1 MPEKDNNPVDNDKEK
16 RAKAKAAAAASAE
29 AVRKE
34 AAISAEA
41 DAKINA
47 AFDANIEAQNASAT
61 EPPEVTQKRIADT
74 QAAEKQIVD
83 TQAAEKEKE
92 AATLAKR
99 RGVASGLQ
107 SLSKSGGL
115 TSDLMG
121 EARTRAADAGVTD
134 EQFEAFVKN
143 KGIKESLSPEEAA
156 QNVMFQKEFGS
167 GLDALAAMQ
176 DPNYEVGSGSS
187 LLKPAR
193 SIGPRSGKFRRA
205 SRRLRRQGYGA
216 AAQQMAMAGEM
227 ARMGEPSID
236 TPAARGQRMAQ
247 RIIAGR
253 EAQKQDKI
261 TAGSSNMFG
270 AMGVEEPQSNDSI
283 QQPKKA
289 AKYESPL
296 DKTRNK
302 KPFGV
307 NRKEDQRSNPYFP
320 EMMKV

>member
-1 MPEKDNNPVDNDKEK
+1 MSEKDNNPVDNDKEK

-29 AVRKE
+29 AAMKE

-41 DAKINA
+41 DAKVNA

-61 EPPEVTQKRIADT
+61 EPPEVTQNQIA
-74 QAAEKQIVD
+74 D

-99 RGVASGLQ
+99 RGIASGLQ

-121 EARTRAADAGVTD
+121 EARTRATDAGVTD

-193 SIGPRSGKFRRA
+193 SIGPRSGGFRRA

>member
-1 MPEKDNNPVDNDKEK
+1 MCIRDRPSGVTEKK
-16 RAKAKAAAAASAE
+16 
-29 AVRKE
+29 
-34 AAISAEA
+34 
-41 DAKINA
+41 
-47 AFDANIEAQNASAT
+47 
-61 EPPEVTQKRIADT
+61 IADT
-74 QAAEKQIVD
+74 QAAEK
-83 TQAAEKEKE
+83 EKKEKE

-99 RGVASGLQ
+99 KGVASGLQ

-134 EQFEAFVKN
+134 EQFESFVKK
-143 KGIKESLSPEEAA
+143 KGIEESLSPEEAA

-193 SIGPRSGKFRRA
+193 SIGPRSGGFRRA

-227 ARMGEPSID
+227 ARMGEPSIN
-236 TPAARGQRMAQ
+236 TPAARKQRMTQ

-253 EAQKQDKI
+253 ETQKQDKI
-261 TAGSSNMFG
+261 LTETEKRAKE
-270 AMGVEEPQSNDSI
+270 AEERRASIEKPLRLRDYRQS
-283 QQPKKA
+283 
-289 AKYESPL
+289 
-296 DKTRNK
+296 
-302 KPFGV
+302 
-307 NRKEDQRSNPYFP
+307 
-320 EMMKV
+320 

>member
-1 MPEKDNNPVDNDKEK
+1 MSEKDNNPVDNDKEK

-29 AVRKE
+29 AAMKK

-41 DAKINA
+41 DEKVNA
-47 AFDANIEAQNASAT
+47 ALDGSLESQNASAT
-61 EPPEVTQKRIADT
+61 EPSEVTQNQIA
-74 QAAEKQIVD
+74 D

-99 RGVASGLQ
+99 RGIASGLQ

-193 SIGPRSGKFRRA
+193 SIGPRSGGFRRA

-253 EAQKQDKI
+253 ETQKQDKI
-261 TAGSSNMFG
+261 LTETEKRAKE
-270 AMGVEEPQSNDSI
+270 AEKRRASI
-283 QQPKKA
+283 QQPLRLRD
-289 AKYESPL
+289 YRQS
-296 DKTRNK
+296 
-302 KPFGV
+302 
-307 NRKEDQRSNPYFP
+307 
-320 EMMKV
+320 

>member
-1 MPEKDNNPVDNDKEK
+1 VQKTLVIMAEKDNNNPVKNDKDK
-16 RAKAKAAAAASAE
+16 REEAKAAAKAAAE
-29 AVRKE
+29 AARKE

-47 AFDANIEAQNASAT
+47 AFDANAT
-61 EPPEVTQKRIADT
+61 EPSEVTEKKIAG
-74 QAAEKQIVD
+74 
-83 TQAAEKEKE
+83 TQAAEKEE

-99 RGVASGLQ
+99 RGIASGLQ

-134 EQFEAFVKN
+134 EQFESFVKN

-193 SIGPRSGKFRRA
+193 SIGPRSGGFRRA
-205 SRRLRRQGYGA
+205 ARRLRRQGYGA

-261 TAGSSNMFG
+261 VTGSSNISG
-270 AMGVEEPQSNDSI
+270 AVGVEEPQPNDSL

-307 NRKEDQRSNPYFP
+307 DRKEDIVPLSIP
-320 EMMKV
+320 ERMKV

>member
-1 MPEKDNNPVDNDKEK
+1 VQKTLVIMAEKENNTAVDNDKK
-16 RAKAKAAAAASAE
+16 RREATKAAAKAASD
-29 AVRKE
+29 
-34 AAISAEA
+34 AAIAA
-41 DAKINA
+41 QTDARVNA
-47 AFDANIEAQNASAT
+47 AFNDNIEAQNASAT
-61 EPPEVTQKRIADT
+61 EPSEVTQKQIADT
-74 QAAEKQIVD
+74 QAAGKEK
-83 TQAAEKEKE
+83 EEKE

-99 RGVASGLQ
+99 RGIASGLQ

-134 EQFEAFVKN
+134 EQFESFVKN

-193 SIGPRSGKFRRA
+193 SIGPKSGRFRRA

-261 TAGSSNMFG
+261 VAGSSNISG
-270 AMGVEEPQSNDSI
+270 AVGVEEPQSNDSL

-320 EMMKV
+320 EMIKV